1 MEKLLEDNGR
11 AGPCETCEHRQSE
24 TLDTQQAGMQC
35 ESGLSLCV
43 RHRTW
48 LVRALEHDCTGA
60 RWAETPSIL
69 GDDGPVRCV
78 PFLPVLRHVG
88 RSLFCG
94 LVSQGCTGHDRACNA
109 AALSELSAHSHR
121 SVTGDKAVARITPA
135 ARGGATCKRPK
146 ELGLLGLLRLRKV
159 IELRTARNTQ

>member
-1 MEKLLEDNGR
+1 MGRREKIPPPYFRRVLGQVLHEDPVEKLLEDNGR

-35 ESGLSLCV
+35 ASGLSLCV

-78 PFLPVLRHVG
+78 PFLPVLR
-88 RSLFCG
+88 
-94 LVSQGCTGHDRACNA
+94 
-109 AALSELSAHSHR
+109 
-121 SVTGDKAVARITPA
+121 
-135 ARGGATCKRPK
+135 
-146 ELGLLGLLRLRKV
+146 
-159 IELRTARNTQ
+159 

>member
-1 MEKLLEDNGR
+1 M
-11 AGPCETCEHRQSE
+11 S
-24 TLDTQQAGMQC
+24 
-35 ESGLSLCV
+35 
-43 RHRTW
+43 
-48 LVRALEHDCTGA
+48 
-60 RWAETPSIL
+60 AEPGGQTTL
-69 GDDGPVRCV
+69 GDDGPVTSGCV
-78 PFLPVLRHVG
+78 RVLHVVSDVAH
-88 RSLFCG
+88 SLFCG

-121 SVTGDKAVARITPA
+121 SVTGDKAVVRITPA

>member
-1 MEKLLEDNGR
+1 M
-11 AGPCETCEHRQSE
+11 
-24 TLDTQQAGMQC
+24 
-35 ESGLSLCV
+35 
-43 RHRTW
+43 
-48 LVRALEHDCTGA
+48 RALEHDCTGA

>member
-1 MEKLLEDNGR
+1 MGNSQIATACLPIPPPCLTQASTRGTRLIESAQSRLYSALLRCILPSVPLEYD
-11 AGPCETCEHRQSE
+11 
-24 TLDTQQAGMQC
+24 
-35 ESGLSLCV
+35 GL
-43 RHRTW
+43 H
-48 LVRALEHDCTGA
+48 A
-60 RWAETPSIL
+60 R
-69 GDDGPVRCV
+69 R

-94 LVSQGCTGHDRACNA
+94 LVSQGCTGRDRACNA

-121 SVTGDKAVARITPA
+121 SVTGDKAVARITLVV
-135 ARGGATCKRPK
+135 RGGATCKRPK